1 MAGCNRFTCD
11 FIQLKHMVDVSV
23 PFSIP
28 ELESSLVNEESQLL
42 IPK

>member
-1 MAGCNRFTCD
+1 
-11 FIQLKHMVDVSV
+11 VSV